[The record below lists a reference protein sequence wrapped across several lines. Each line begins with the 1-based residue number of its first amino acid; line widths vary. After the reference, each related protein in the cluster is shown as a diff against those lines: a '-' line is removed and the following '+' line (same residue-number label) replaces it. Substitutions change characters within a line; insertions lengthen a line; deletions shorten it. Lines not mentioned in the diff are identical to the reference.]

1 MPSPSEGEDAV
12 DAYRL
17 LPLVYVELRRLAH
30 AYMRRERVS
39 HTLQPTALV
48 HEAYM
53 RMGNVN
59 RIAWRGKTHFFAM
72 AATQMRR
79 VLVEHA
85 RAAGRKKRGSKPLRV
100 ELGEGVALTEALSF
114 DLLAIDEALEQ
125 LARRSERQ
133 ARVAELRLFAGMTAA
148 EITSIVAVS
157 ERTVKQ
163 DWRIARAWIS
173 RRMKSG
179 EGESS

>member
-1 MPSPSEGEDAV
+1 MT
-12 DAYRL
+12 L
-17 LPLVYVELRRLAH
+17 LEHPAE
-30 AYMRRERVS
+30 
-39 HTLQPTALV
+39 P
-48 HEAYM
+48 
-53 RMGNVN
+53 
-59 RIAWRGKTHFFAM
+59 
-72 AATQMRR
+72 RR

-148 EITSIVAVS
+148 EITSVVAVS

-173 RRMKSG
+173 RR
-179 EGESS
+179 SSRGCTR